1 MVPSLG
7 ERASRTVENCLGFA
21 SLRRR
26 GDGLSPTGSGRAGA
40 PPRPRGARTV
50 DLVDRRRHPPRPGGN
65 AASPGGPPEGSAERM
80 ATELGDLAKELGARR
95 LVIAGDVKHPIVGT
109 PPPLRPV
116 VFGFFSSLLA
126 RGVRVELVLGNH
138 DVGLVPYL
146 PREVRVHSAEGAVR
160 DSVGIFHGHCWPE
173 RRVLRAPM
181 LVTGHLHPGF
191 RFAPTPDQPS
201 GKRRCWVR
209 VQFAPGALDLSREG
223 GEPAARRAAPRADR
237 SPGVQSPGRDRVPQP
252 GTPPSGPVVPVPAVP
267 GPRRCAGV
275 PARRDGR
282 RAARYGPAARRF
294 EPSRVAS
301 SAGSVTGG
309 SHVLPKQTSA
319 RGEAPGEPA
328 SPGNENGGGGRPRNT
343 ESRGRLE

>member
-1 MVPSLG
+1 MTVSLRPVPDAPALLLDPG
-7 ERASRTVENCLGFA
+7 ERGRSTSLIVADIHLG
-21 SLRRR
+21 L
-26 GDGLSPTGSGRAGA
+26 GGTTGA
-40 PPRPRGARTV
+40 
-50 DLVDRRRHPPRPGGN
+50 
-65 AASPGGPPEGSAERM
+65 PGGPPEGSAERM

-209 VQFAPGALDLSREG
+209 VQFAPGALDLSRRGRKSRPRDAPPHELIVLPAFNPLAG
-223 GEPAARRAAPRADR
+223 TESLNRERPRRGRSFLFQRFLARGDARAYLLDGTDVGRLVTDRPPDGSSPAASRAR
-237 SPGVQSPGRDRVPQP
+237 
-252 GTPPSGPVVPVPAVP
+252 P
-267 GPRRCAGV
+267 GP
-275 PARRDGR
+275 
-282 RAARYGPAARRF
+282 
-294 EPSRVAS
+294 
-301 SAGSVTGG
+301 
-309 SHVLPKQTSA
+309 
-319 RGEAPGEPA
+319 
-328 SPGNENGGGGRPRNT
+328 
-343 ESRGRLE
+343 